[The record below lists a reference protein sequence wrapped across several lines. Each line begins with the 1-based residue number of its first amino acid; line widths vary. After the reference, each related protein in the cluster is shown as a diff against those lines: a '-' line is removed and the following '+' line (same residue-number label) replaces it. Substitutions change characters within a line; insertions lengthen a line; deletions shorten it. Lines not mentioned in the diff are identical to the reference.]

1 MKPRITKKAVAIAA
15 SLLLMGGALAPAA
28 VAAGSDKGN
37 FTCDKSGIPGF
48 GYITSSYNHPDYRH
62 YATAIGTGYATVHAD
77 AGATAKA
84 KTGRAFSGNECYYGK
99 S

>member
-1 MKPRITKKAVAIAA
+1 M
-15 SLLLMGGALAPAA
+15 
-28 VAAGSDKGN
+28 
-37 FTCDKSGIPGF
+37 
-48 GYITSSYNHPDYRH
+48 TSSYNHPDYRH